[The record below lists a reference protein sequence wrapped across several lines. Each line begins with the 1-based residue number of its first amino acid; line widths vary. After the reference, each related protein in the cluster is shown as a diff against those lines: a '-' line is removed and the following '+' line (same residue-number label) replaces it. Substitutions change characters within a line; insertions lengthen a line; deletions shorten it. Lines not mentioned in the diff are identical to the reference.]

1 MPRQPRGIEPAAVF
15 HITSRGVDR
24 RSIFADDHD
33 RRRFLALLLKT
44 GREDRLLCLD
54 YCLMGNHFHLAVQAL
69 VEPLEV
75 VMRDVLGLYARGFN
89 ERHDREGHL
98 FERRFRSK
106 RVATERYLFALARYL
121 AYNPVV
127 AGLSAAPRDW
137 PWSGCR
143 ELCGDVPPTVTAVDQ
158 ALRYFG
164 ESREVGRRAYRNLI
178 ASASERSVALSHVAC
193 AQDPASLHTAIYAAH
208 DLACTAD
215 EIAAAASR
223 HVKSIQRLLRER
235 GNKSARHFCS

>member
-1 MPRQPRGIEPAAVF
+1 
-15 HITSRGVDR
+15 
-24 RSIFADDHD
+24 
-33 RRRFLALLLKT
+33 
-44 GREDRLLCLD
+44 
-54 YCLMGNHFHLAVQAL
+54 MGNHFHLAVQAL
-69 VEPLEV
+69 EEPLDM
-75 VMRDVLGLYARGFN
+75 VMRDVIGSYARGFN
-89 ERHDREGHL
+89 ERHNREGHL

-106 RVATERYLFALARYL
+106 RVTTERHLFALARYL

-127 AGLSAAPRDW
+127 AGLCAAPRDW

-164 ESREVGRRAYRNLI
+164 ESCEVGRRAYRNLI
-178 ASASERSVALSHVAC
+178 ANVSERSVALTAIAC
-193 AQDPASLHTAIYAAH
+193 SQEPVSLHTAIYAAH
-208 DLACTAD
+208 DLGCTAE